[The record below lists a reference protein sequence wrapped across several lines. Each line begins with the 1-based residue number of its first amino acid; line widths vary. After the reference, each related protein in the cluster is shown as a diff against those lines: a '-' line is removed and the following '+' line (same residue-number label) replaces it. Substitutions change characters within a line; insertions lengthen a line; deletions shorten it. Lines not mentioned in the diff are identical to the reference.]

1 MYKEQNF
8 EILKHVTFL
17 ILKLDRLD
25 QRLKNEEISQRVK
38 EERDFLHA
46 IKIGKV
52 DWNGHIWIRNCRLKH
67 VVGGKIVER
76 IEMMRKR
83 GRRRKKLLDEVKET

>member
-38 EERDFLHA
+38 EERDILHT

-52 DWNGHIWIRNCRLKH
+52 DWNGHIWIRNRRLKH
-67 VVGGKIVER
+67 VVGGKIEENMHMIGR
-76 IEMMRKR
+76 R